1 MAVAILTSVF
11 VETLSALNS
20 LGNSNVCFGQKQT
33 FAVQKGMSALPLKAD
48 INPLLPALCQ

>member
-20 LGNSNVCFGQKQT
+20 LGNSNVRFG
-33 FAVQKGMSALPLKAD
+33 SLAD
-48 INPLLPALCQ
+48 IACVSLFSISVPSVLSC